1 MTRFPI
7 MALALLCAAT
17 AACAGY
23 DPAATP
29 PGIKGLQDQ
38 RRAVI
43 DSLRSDTLRPL
54 ALWQQETP
62 PSCSSPTLEKASASA
77 RMTASMLNPERHG
90 LDTAIEGGS
99 WVLEVADAARE
110 HGCKKVARGLYD
122 AVIATYTGA
131 AYAALRQRAQIGIDD
146 LRQ

>member
-23 DPAATP
+23 DPATTP
-29 PGIKGLQDQ
+29 PGIKSLEEQ
-38 RRAVI
+38 RRAVVAG
-43 DSLRSDTLRPL
+43 LRADTLRPL
-54 ALWQQETP
+54 TLWQQETP
-62 PSCSSPTLEKASASA
+62 PSCSSPTLAKASASA

-90 LDTAIEGGS
+90 VDAAIEGGS
-99 WVLEVADAARE
+99 WILEVADAARE
-110 HGCKKVARGLYD
+110 HGCNKVARGLYD
-122 AVIATYTGA
+122 GVIATHTGG
-131 AYAALRQRAQIGIDD
+131 AYAALRQRAQIGVDD

>member
-29 PGIKGLQDQ
+29 PGITGLQDQ

-62 PSCSSPTLEKASASA
+62 PSSSSPELEKASASA
-77 RMTASMLNPERHG
+77 LTTASMLNPERHG
-90 LDTAIEGGS
+90 VDAAIAGGS